1 MMKIFFSQ
9 EFEKKI
15 KKITKKDK
23 RLLDKLESLLI
34 IFQKNIFHPSL
45 RLHKLEGKQNNC
57 WSISV
62 NRKIRIILKIEGDVA
77 YFIDIGNHDEVYD

>member
-1 MMKIFFSQ
+1 MKIFFSQ